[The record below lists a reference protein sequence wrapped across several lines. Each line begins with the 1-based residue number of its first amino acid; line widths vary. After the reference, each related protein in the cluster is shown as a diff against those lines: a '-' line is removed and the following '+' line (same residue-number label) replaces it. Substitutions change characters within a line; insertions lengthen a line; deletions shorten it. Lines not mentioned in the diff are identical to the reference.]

1 LAGVAAPYLPISR
14 RRPTLTIRWAN
25 TARNRQSVRVA
36 DNDQQGVLVL
46 RASRRK
52 WFAVL
57 AVSLV
62 FTSGGVAVVTDGRPL
77 GWVPLVVFAV
87 VALVATA
94 AIVWR
99 PQLRIDPD
107 GMTLVQWWRQVRYD
121 FRDCSEFMTWQNPF
135 ALGNTLVVFDHRTG
149 DLQTLGY
156 RAGSTRGSPA

>member
-1 LAGVAAPYLPISR
+1 MVI
-14 RRPTLTIRWAN
+14 
-25 TARNRQSVRVA
+25 
-36 DNDQQGVLVL
+36 
-46 RASRRK
+46 
-52 WFAVL
+52 
-57 AVSLV
+57 
-62 FTSGGVAVVTDGRPL
+62 DGRPL

-121 FRDCSEFMTWQNPF
+121 FRDCSEFMTWQKPF

-149 DLQTLGY
+149 D
-156 RAGSTRGSPA
+156 GSNPWLSSRLNVRVSGVNSGLPDTFSLSADELARLLNDRRRRVVDRVEP